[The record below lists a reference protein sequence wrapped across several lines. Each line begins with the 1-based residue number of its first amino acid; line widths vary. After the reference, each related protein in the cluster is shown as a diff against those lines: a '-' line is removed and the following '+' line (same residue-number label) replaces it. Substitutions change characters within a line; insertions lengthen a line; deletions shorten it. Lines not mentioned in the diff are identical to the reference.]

1 MLSYYYLVSDNTV
14 FSDQT
19 GIEYDEEQI
28 DQIDDKLDKIWDYL
42 EEFIENK
49 LNNDMSLER
58 LLNDEFEKKFKKFN
72 PKDDIELIKAVFRYK
87 INEERHWSACD
98 NLSDLSA
105 FGWNEYEDFDDEQ
118 YNRLKFGY
126 IKLIDYL
133 ASFIPANLIKL
144 NENVEKI
151 NWQLENDDTIK
162 VNTYN
167 NLDQRLNDYHADY
180 VVCTIPLG
188 VLKTNHTKL
197 FNPILPNALVGSIER
212 LGFGSV
218 NKIFTVF
225 DRPLNY
231 KNFSFLQ
238 ILWFVQ
244 I

>member
-1 MLSYYYLVSDNTV
+1 
-14 FSDQT
+14 
-19 GIEYDEEQI
+19 
-28 DQIDDKLDKIWDYL
+28 
-42 EEFIENK
+42 
-49 LNNDMSLER
+49 MSLER
-58 LLNDEFEKKFKKFN
+58 LLNDEFEKKFN

-98 NLSDLSA
+98 YLSDLSA

-167 NLDQRLNDYHADY
+167 NLDQKLNDYNADY

-225 DRPLNY
+225 DKPLNY

-244 I
+244 IKF